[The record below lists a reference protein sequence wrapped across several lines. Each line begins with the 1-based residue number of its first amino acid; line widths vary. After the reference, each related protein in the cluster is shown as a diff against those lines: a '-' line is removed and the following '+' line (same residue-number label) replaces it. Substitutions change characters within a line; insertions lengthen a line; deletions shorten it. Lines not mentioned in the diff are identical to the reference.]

1 MFYSCVQT
9 YVVILKVDVC
19 PVDNQLICNDHLYFM
34 CYSDDEGPDP
44 PEQFTAIKLS
54 DSR

>member
-1 MFYSCVQT
+1 MWPLQRIY
-9 YVVILKVDVC
+9 
-19 PVDNQLICNDHLYFM
+19 PVDDQLKCSNYFYLLY
-34 CYSDDEGPDP
+34 YLDDEGPEP